1 MPRTNVEYATDNITV
16 YRWCRWQCAYCW
28 AWRIPL
34 FRNRIL
40 RGKYNPVKEAEKYAR
55 IKEKRTIVVSFTSDP
70 YPPDEID
77 LRWTR
82 KVLLTLS
89 KTNHK
94 VMVLT
99 KAPNLACMLDLDVF
113 IFSNAEM
120 WLGTTVIS
128 LEKTDLEPLAPKPQT
143 RLNSLKYAKQYGIK
157 TWLSIEPIIPG
168 VTFPEKIVEE
178 TLSYVDFYV
187 LGSFNYSRQLGFEIS
202 EDLKKKWYRKH
213 VPKAIELLKKHGKR
227 FLVKK
232 ELKKYMGGY
241 NEK

>member
-77 LRWTR
+77 YRWTR

-120 WLGTTVIS
+120 WLGTTVIC
-128 LEKTDLEPLAPKPQT
+128 LEKTSWEPLAPKPLT
-143 RLNSLKYAKQYGIK
+143 RLNSLRYAKKFGVK
-157 TWLSIEPIIPG
+157 TWLSIEPIIPK
-168 VTFPEKIVEE
+168 VTWPEEIVEE
-178 TLSYVDFYV
+178 TLDYVDFYV
-187 LGSFNYSRQLGFEIS
+187 LGSFNYTKQLKLTYFD

-227 FLVKK
+227 FFVKK
-232 ELKKYMGGY
+232 ELKKYLM
-241 NEK
+241 